1 MHPAVTSSPGY
12 NVTHTLKSEQT
23 LINWQSNSTQSVD
36 YPLDVHRVNNSCH
49 NQNSKEI
56 KKVK

>member
-1 MHPAVTSSPGY
+1 MHLAIPSSPGY
-12 NVTHTLKSEQT
+12 IVTHTLKPMQK
-23 LINWQSNSTQSVD
+23 LINWQSNVTQSVD
-36 YPLDVHRVNNSCH
+36 YPLDVHRVTNSCH